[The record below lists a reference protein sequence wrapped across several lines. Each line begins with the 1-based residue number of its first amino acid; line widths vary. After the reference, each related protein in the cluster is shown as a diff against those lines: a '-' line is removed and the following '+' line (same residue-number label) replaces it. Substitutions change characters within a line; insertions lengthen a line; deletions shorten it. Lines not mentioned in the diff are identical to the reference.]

1 MESGIKVCIKEYG
14 KAAHQ
19 DSHSPDPGR
28 NYQMMYPKAC
38 TKCSGDLTL
47 EQDSYGAFLKCLQCG
62 KFTEV
67 NEAGG
72 RRSVLYGATFNKVA
86 LQAISEEQVKTRLR
100 PPPSR
105 IVLYSLAAHS
115 AYP

>member
-19 DSHSPDPGR
+19 DSHSPAPGR
-28 NYQMMYPKAC
+28 NHQMMYLKAC

-47 EQDSYGAFLKCLQCG
+47 EEDSYGAFLKCLQCG

-67 NEAGG
+67 TEINGNQ
-72 RRSVLYGATFNKVA
+72 SVLHGAATNEIA
-86 LQAISEEQVKTRLR
+86 LQVAKGEKAKV
-100 PPPSR
+100 P
-105 IVLYSLAAHS
+105 VAA
-115 AYP
+115 